1 MFPWAAEQCLCVNS
15 LFLTYWPSLWDW
27 AQRGEIKASSAERKQ
42 QLGCRNHKRWKLLCF
57 LSMDTYTLCFQ
68 CVLLMIKEPFLFGAQ
83 GLVSVVSTSQ
93 RSLPEPLKTH
103 LRPSPR
109 APRDWSKQQIGTISQ
124 TASSFTSTL
133 ICFLASLIFV
143 SLVHLPPLFSFAPAF
158 LFLSFFLFTSC
169 LPFFPHPEARLL
181 FFLLFFLSVSCGQFA
196 RGIQALTLRLNG
208 LPL

>member
-1 MFPWAAEQCLCVNS
+1 M
-15 LFLTYWPSLWDW
+15 
-27 AQRGEIKASSAERKQ
+27 
-42 QLGCRNHKRWKLLCF
+42 
-57 LSMDTYTLCFQ
+57 LCFQ
-68 CVLLMIKEPFLFGAQ
+68 CVLLMIKESLFGAQ

-143 SLVHLPPLFSFAPAF
+143 SLIFTFLLSSPLHPLS
-158 LFLSFFLFTSC
+158 SFFLSPHLLALSC
-169 LPFFPHPEARLL
+169 LPFLPLPEARLL

>member
-1 MFPWAAEQCLCVNS
+1 
-15 LFLTYWPSLWDW
+15 
-27 AQRGEIKASSAERKQ
+27 
-42 QLGCRNHKRWKLLCF
+42 
-57 LSMDTYTLCFQ
+57 MDTYTLCFQ

-158 LFLSFFLFTSC
+158 LFLSFFLSLHLLPPFLPPPRGSTPILFAVFSQC
-169 LPFFPHPEARLL
+169 LLWPICKGYPSLDPGTQWAPPLAVKVSTRLQA
-181 FFLLFFLSVSCGQFA
+181 G
-196 RGIQALTLRLNG
+196 GIML
-208 LPL
+208 